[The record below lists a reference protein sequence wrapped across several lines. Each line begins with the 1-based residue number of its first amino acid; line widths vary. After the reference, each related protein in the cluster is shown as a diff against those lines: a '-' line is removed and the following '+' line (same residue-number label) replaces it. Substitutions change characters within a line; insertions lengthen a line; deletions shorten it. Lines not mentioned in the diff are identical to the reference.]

1 MNFGL
6 FSGKKKPKKT
16 RFFLFFRNFPENSPK
31 KWRKFVDVFSFYWLY
46 HCVRPKKTTLF
57 PEEKK
62 RNFRFFSEISGGFSV
77 SPHLAMREG
86 KKKDDFPGFSGGK
99 KCTFLHFRGIFPPLS
114 KKGVFSGTF
123 SSIPAQNRG
132 KKSAKKGCFSTLF
145 FQIFV
150 FFFRKS
156 ATQLPCPSVYM
167 GRKSELRSTEKKNFF
182 FSKIF
187 QF

>member
-1 MNFGL
+1 
-6 FSGKKKPKKT
+6 
-16 RFFLFFRNFPENSPK
+16 
-31 KWRKFVDVFSFYWLY
+31 
-46 HCVRPKKTTLF
+46 
-57 PEEKK
+57 
-62 RNFRFFSEISGGFSV
+62 
-77 SPHLAMREG
+77 MREG

-182 FSKIF
+182 FQKIF
-187 QF
+187 NFKKPKTLRKICVTFLTTRNFYPYRPLVAQGGVSFPYVFSVQNPLLKIAPKKKSESFCSTII